1 MVIWTEGVVR
11 EQVPLWSSL
20 IANSM
25 YKAVAKDFPFS
36 FAFTKARLVF
46 DTVHMDQEEID
57 KFTTLVEKWDKED
70 PAFLKNLAELYHR
83 EILALLEFCRIHRSE
98 IHQNKIH
105 SKRVCGSVSSKDFQ
119 EAIDIAFP
127 VFAQTVPLGYCID
140 PYLEKKVL
148 TLIQVEFGV
157 EAETIFQ
164 AISIPS
170 RKNLSMKEQEGI
182 LHAAQEP
189 QHLPKNAELL
199 AQQFG
204 WVNVRHFKG
213 QPFSPVHYLAAIQ
226 DVMARGA
233 RQELLD
239 YEKKQEHIKREAEEA
254 FSSIQNKEVQQAV
267 RVLQEFIYL
276 RTAKKDALTMFCG
289 TLLPMLVRIGQQI
302 GVEEPCYLTYDEIL
316 GALRGNFID
325 KAAIGKR
332 KEEYNY
338 LFEEGKLEILLEAG
352 PLLHEGLLHKTKG
365 MGETASTSQVQG
377 TSAFRGIVQGPAVIV
392 HRKDDLKNIQEGSVL
407 ISTMTSPDYTSVI
420 RKSIAIVTDEGGV
433 TCHAAIISREMG
445 KPCVIGTKYATKIFK
460 DGDLVEVDAD
470 KGIVRKIK

>member
-1 MVIWTEGVVR
+1 
-11 EQVPLWSSL
+11 
-20 IANSM
+20 M

-213 QPFSPVHYLAAIQ
+213 QPFSP
-226 DVMARGA
+226 
-233 RQELLD
+233 
-239 YEKKQEHIKREAEEA
+239 
-254 FSSIQNKEVQQAV
+254 IQNKEVQQAV
-267 RVLQEFIYL
+267 SVLQEFIYL
-276 RTAKKDALTMFCG
+276 RTAKKDGLTMFCG

-325 KAAIGKR
+325 KAAIEKR

-365 MGETASTSQVQG
+365 MGET
-377 TSAFRGIVQGPAVIV
+377 
-392 HRKDDLKNIQEGSVL
+392 
-407 ISTMTSPDYTSVI
+407 
-420 RKSIAIVTDEGGV
+420 
-433 TCHAAIISREMG
+433 
-445 KPCVIGTKYATKIFK
+445 
-460 DGDLVEVDAD
+460 
-470 KGIVRKIK
+470 